1 MIFQSDEVKLTKKV
15 NFVFYG
21 FIFFKG
27 DTIRLSIFYSKK
39 IQFSDQQKNYF
50 IKISKVK
57 PTCQFG

>member
-39 IQFSDQQKNYF
+39 NTIFR
-50 IKISKVK
+50 
-57 PTCQFG
+57 PTKKLFYQN